1 MPKNP
6 LLHLRRDYK
15 LGGAPHKPILLLAVM
30 GLVER
35 GVLRDN
41 KIPVSG
47 ELLLEFRALWSQL
60 VITPHTP
67 NFALPFYHMK
77 SEPFWELVTYEGK
90 IIPVTSSNSIRSLS
104 GLRESVAYALLDEA
118 YFRAF
123 ANPVLREQLRQEM
136 LAVYFPNTRQFYQ
149 ANLNEAFLAEY
160 GQLQLEEPAAVYEA
174 QSQALL
180 SSLNKNDREEE
191 VVLRGAVFKRM
202 VPEKYQYRCAITG
215 MQAISTTKN
224 IQLVDACHIVPI
236 SQLGIDHI
244 SNGIC
249 LSPTLH
255 RAFDR
260 GLIAIS
266 DDYRVLV
273 SPDLHENPGPYALA
287 PLAGQRLLLPERSQY
302 HPDPAFL
309 RLHREGWMVAW

>member
-30 GLVER
+30 ELVER

-41 KIPVSG
+41 KISVSG

-77 SEPFWELVTYEGK
+77 SEPFWELVTYQGK
-90 IIPVTSSNSIRSLS
+90 TIPVTSSNSIRSLA
-104 GLRESVAYALLDEA
+104 GLRESVAYALLDEG

-123 ANPVLREQLRQEM
+123 ADPMQRENIRQEM
-136 LAVYFPNTRQFYQ
+136 LTVYFPHTRQFYKPG
-149 ANLNEAFLAEY
+149 LNTSFLAEY
-160 GQLQLEEPAAVYEA
+160 SNVQLEEPVAAYEA
-174 QSQALL
+174 KTREILL
-180 SSLNKNDREEE
+180 SLKKEEREEE
-191 VVLRGAVFKRM
+191 TVLRGAIFKRM
-202 VPEKYQYRCAITG
+202 VPEKYQYRCAVTG
-215 MQAISTTKN
+215 MQAMSTTKN

-266 DDYRVLV
+266 DDYQVMV
-273 SPDLHENPGPYALA
+273 SPDLHESPGPYALA
-287 PLAGQRLLLPERSQY
+287 PLAGRRLLLPERSQY

-309 RLHREGWMVAW
+309 RQHREGWMMA

>member
-15 LGGAPHKPILLLAVM
+15 HGGAPHKPILLLAVM
-30 GLVER
+30 ELVEH
-35 GVLRDN
+35 GLISTN
-41 KIPVSG
+41 KIPITG
-47 ELLLEFRALWSQL
+47 ELLLAFRAIWAKL
-60 VITPHTP
+60 VITLHMP

-77 SEPFWELVTYEGK
+77 SEPFWKLITYEGK
-90 IIPVTSSNSIRSLS
+90 SIPLTSSNSIRSLS

-123 ANPVLREQLRQEM
+123 ADPVQREQIRNEM
-136 LAVYFPNTRQFYQ
+136 LAVYFPNTRQLYQ
-149 ANLNEAFLAEY
+149 TNTSESFLADY
-160 GQLQLEEPAAVYEA
+160 GQPQLEEPAAVYETKTL
-174 QSQALL
+174 ALL
-180 SSLNKNDREEE
+180 TTLKKEEREEE
-191 VVLRGAVFKRM
+191 TVLRGAVFKRM
-202 VPEKYQYRCAITG
+202 VPEKYLYRCAITG
-215 MQAISTTKN
+215 MQAMSTNKN
-224 IQLVDACHIVPI
+224 IQLVDAFHIVPI

-255 RAFDR
+255 RAIDR

-273 SPDLHENPGPYALA
+273 SPHLHETAGPYALA
-287 PLAGQRLLLPERSQY
+287 PLAGKRLLLPEQARH

-309 RLHREGWMVAW
+309 RQHREGWLFR